1 MFYFVFVLD
10 GVDEVWPDK
19 LSVTTGIGE
28 EAELNV
34 SVDTSTDIS
43 KLRWRHNGGDVIT
56 KWNGTTK
63 VTITDIRKSDEG
75 IYECYVD
82 GNRDNGHHAIMR
94 FIVRGTSFHLI

>member
-10 GVDEVWPDK
+10 GVGEVWPDK

-28 EAELNV
+28 EAEL
-34 SVDTSTDIS
+34 SVSTDASTDTS

-56 KWNGTTK
+56 KWNGMTT
-63 VTITDIRKSDEG
+63 VTVTNVRKSDEG
-75 IYECYVD
+75 IYECHVD

-94 FIVRGTSFHLI
+94 LIIRGTSCNSI